1 MIVVLE
7 SLVLKRGKELRDY
20 LRVGEK
26 FFFLVKVILKC
37 VYIENELEKK
47 EQVKV
52 QKRVRRVDRII
63 FWGKLGGQNENVQV
77 KNVVG
82 VEWCEYYIFIFLKL
96 EGGR

>member
-47 EQVKV
+47 E
-52 QKRVRRVDRII
+52 
-63 FWGKLGGQNENVQV
+63 
-77 KNVVG
+77 
-82 VEWCEYYIFIFLKL
+82 
-96 EGGR
+96 